1 MSIPAAFQPRP
12 RLRPRGTVPA
22 WAGVA
27 FAAAVIGVP
36 LLVLL
41 AGGTL
46 GPLGK
51 VYRRDLTSACYL
63 VAFAIAAARPL
74 VVRRER
80 LPWALLATGIGAYTV
95 GHLQWAY
102 WLERRDDPPFPAV
115 SDAFWLA
122 AYPLLF
128 AGLALLARRP
138 RAGSSRVV
146 LDAVAGGAGLASL
159 VAAVAFGKVVD
170 VTGGMHGLALVTD
183 LAYPILDLVL
193 LALVVGTLAVDGW
206 RIDLG
211 RLPLLAG
218 AALLAAVDTS
228 NSVQSGAGLTAVST
242 VAEGAYALAFLAI
255 AATPWLPLGARTPR
269 LDGVATLLPPIA
281 ASGCAVG
288 VLVYGNTASIEPL
301 AIVLATVALVAALGR
316 TASGYRT
323 MAELARSR
331 HEALT
336 DDLTGLAN
344 RRMLFRSLEETLADG
359 RPAALALLDLDGF
372 KAYNDAHGHLEGDRL
387 LARLG
392 RAMAAAAGTTGQA
405 FRLGGDEFCIVL
417 EGHGRVDAVLAR
429 IEAAVARAG
438 DGGRIGISWGSVL
451 LPDEAPDA
459 DAAVRLADARMYAVK
474 GERAS
479 SVRR

>member
-1 MSIPAAFQPRP
+1 MSVPAVFQPWP

-22 WAGVA
+22 WTAVA

-36 LLVLL
+36 LVVLL

-46 GPLGK
+46 GPLGR

-74 VVRRER
+74 VVRRDR
-80 LPWALLATGIGAYTV
+80 LPWVLLAAGIGAYTV
-95 GHLQWAY
+95 GHLQWTY
-102 WLERRDDPPFPAV
+102 WLPFPAV

-170 VTGGMHGLALVTD
+170 GTAGLHGLGLATD

-211 RLPLLAG
+211 RLPLLTG

-228 NSVQSGAGLTAVST
+228 NSVQNAAGLTAVST

-269 LDGVATLLPPIA
+269 LDGMTTLVPPIA

-288 VLVYGNTASIEPL
+288 VLVYGNTTPIEPL

-316 TASGYRT
+316 TATGYRT

-359 RPAALALLDLDGF
+359 RPAVLALLDLDGF

-392 RAMAAAAGTTGQA
+392 RVMAAAAGSTGRA
-405 FRLGGDEFCIVL
+405 FRLGGDEFCVVL
-417 EGHGRVDAVLAR
+417 EGHGRVDTVLAR
-429 IEAAVARAG
+429 IEAAAARAG
-438 DGGRIGISWGSVL
+438 DDGRLGISWGSVL
-451 LPDEAPDA
+451 LPDEAADA